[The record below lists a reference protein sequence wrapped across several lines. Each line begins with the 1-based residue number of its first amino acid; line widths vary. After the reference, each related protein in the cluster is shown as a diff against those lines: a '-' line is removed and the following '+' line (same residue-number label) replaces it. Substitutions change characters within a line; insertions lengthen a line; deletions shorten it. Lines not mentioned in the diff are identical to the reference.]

1 MKGQMINATN
11 TKIST
16 QKSRRKRSKSAK
28 ITKLFMNIPI
38 ALEKPT
44 NPCRYSF
51 FQGLKYVF
59 KRRGRENSSKKA
71 LFNEAKKLKREIG
84 ASINQNF
91 KKFKGNKNI
100 PAIGS

>member
-1 MKGQMINATN
+1 MIKAANA
-11 TKIST
+11 KIST
-16 QKSRRKRSKSAK
+16 NNRRRKRTKSAK
-28 ITKLFMNIPI
+28 ITKLFIKIPI

-44 NPCRYSF
+44 SPCLYSF
-51 FQGLKYVF
+51 FHGLKYVF
-59 KRRGRENSSKKA
+59 TRRGTEKSSKNA
-71 LFNEAKKLKREIG
+71 LFNEAKKLKSEMG